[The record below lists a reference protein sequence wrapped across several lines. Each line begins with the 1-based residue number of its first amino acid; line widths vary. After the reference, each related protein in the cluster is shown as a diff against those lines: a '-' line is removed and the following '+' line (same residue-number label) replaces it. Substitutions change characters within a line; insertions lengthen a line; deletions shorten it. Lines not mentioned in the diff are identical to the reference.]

1 MQQGSVLKQIKSR
14 ILMINENIRGNIN
27 SLSLEGNFESQVVST
42 YQEWKNNALEIY
54 HDAES
59 LRAVVSKL
67 DSDVAAEI
75 SAMKKSLTLKVT
87 KEDVCSELSIETD
100 GIYATTKYFLVD
112 TTNFKVEKTG
122 VYMKG
127 MIYATSGSIGGWEI
141 SGNSLVGTRDPSGNA
156 AAIDG
161 GTIEALSASGKTF
174 AFKTLDFNPEYESDY
189 HEINLSNAS
198 ISASGGESSGYPT
211 SFGELTVHGAV
222 TLQTSLSCGE
232 FHCTTLRA
240 QNSSGTYQTIYC
252 DEIITNNESFSDR
265 RLKDH
270 IRYMDSEEGKAI
282 MQLRPVRFTYK
293 ENGRKSAGF
302 VAQEILEAL
311 PQYPFIVE
319 ERKGYYG
326 ISYRQLLPLMILQL
340 KANIK
345 KIKEHR
351 NGKE

>member
-1 MQQGSVLKQIKSR
+1 MQQDILKQIKSR

-27 SLSLEGNFESQVVST
+27 SLSLEGNFDSQVVST
-42 YQEWKNNALEIY
+42 YQEWKNTALQIY
-54 HDAES
+54 QDAES

-75 SAMKKSLTLKVT
+75 STMKNSLKLKVT
-87 KEDVCSELSIETD
+87 KEDVCSELSLEPD
-100 GIYATTKYFLVD
+100 GIYFVTKKFLVD
-112 TTNFKVEKTG
+112 TTNFKVQESG

-161 GTIEALSASGKTF
+161 GTIEAQSASGKTF
-174 AFKTLDFNPEYESDY
+174 AFRTLDFNPEYAEDY
-189 HEINLSNAS
+189 HEIDLSNAS
-198 ISASGGESSGYPT
+198 IAASGGESSGYPT
-211 SFGELTVHGAV
+211 SFGELSVHGAV
-222 TLQTSLSCGE
+222 TLQTSFTCGE
-232 FHCTTLRA
+232 FHCTALRA
-240 QNSSGTYQTIYC
+240 QNASGTYQTIYC

-270 IRYMDSEEGKAI
+270 IRYMDPEEERAI
-282 MQLRPVRFTYK
+282 MQLRPVSFTYR
-293 ENGRKSAGF
+293 ENGRKSTGF
-302 VAQEILEAL
+302 IAQELMEAL

-345 KIKEHR
+345 KIKELR
-351 NGKE
+351 DGKE